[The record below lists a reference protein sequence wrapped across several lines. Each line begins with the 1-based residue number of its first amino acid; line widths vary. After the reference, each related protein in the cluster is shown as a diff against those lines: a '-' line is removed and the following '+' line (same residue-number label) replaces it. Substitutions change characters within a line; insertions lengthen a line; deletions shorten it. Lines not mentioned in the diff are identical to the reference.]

1 MVGALMETCPVCGAQ
16 NPPCPLFPDWSDADR
31 MEYLVSAGDAP
42 DKQAFWR
49 RAVKHLCSEAGVAL
63 LDQETLSSKLC
74 YKGAQPMT
82 LQQALGALHQE
93 GDLIVQAGAVARST
107 GAAGS
112 VSATVSWILRGLFVY
127 PVAAAAQLLLGDY
140 DDNAAESYEAAQV
153 LAVHCSQFTDLERV
167 VLLPDQARL
176 AGTAAAQECTFL
188 GVCEGAAR
196 AGNEKGHG
204 RSNMDMAAHSL
215 LHRIS
220 APGAGDGSSHAWQ
233 ELWLLVGHLEERGI
247 AVRDGLLLKF
257 CTSTPSTAPSNAQ
270 RHTPVPSRSSKA
282 AMPQVTQCD
291 KDTLQLRV
299 TVSVLNRRLDQA
311 QEQAR
316 KHKAAALVAKKGGDT
331 QRAVLELRRSHLH
344 AALADKARSAL
355 LLLEAALAKLEEM
368 MVHKEVLQAQ
378 QAAAAALKALREE
391 HGLTVERVEATA
403 DALES
408 EMQLSDEVSQAMQ
421 QLHNGVAEGM
431 GWDDADLEAELAQLT
446 LLDGTQPPHQA
457 TGIAQQ
463 AHELPPSTRQSSQA
477 LSTEALL
484 RQPWPQAPPTAP
496 VLANGD
502 DDKRARNGRALMSA
516 QA

>member
-93 GDLIVQAGAVARST
+93 GVDGNARPHD
-107 GAAGS
+107 
-112 VSATVSWILRGLFVY
+112 ATRALVY
-127 PVAAAAQLLLGDY
+127 IPLL
-140 DDNAAESYEAAQV
+140 EQAAQV

-391 HGLTVERVEATA
+391 HGLTVE
-403 DALES
+403 
-408 EMQLSDEVSQAMQ
+408 VSVVMCTTS
-421 QLHNGVAEGM
+421 H
-431 GWDDADLEAELAQLT
+431 
-446 LLDGTQPPHQA
+446 TQPMRIFMDIHLRLA
-457 TGIAQQ
+457 VHNNG
-463 AHELPPSTRQSSQA
+463 
-477 LSTEALL
+477 LL
-484 RQPWPQAPPTAP
+484 M
-496 VLANGD
+496 GCIYC
-502 DDKRARNGRALMSA
+502 
-516 QA
+516 

>member
-391 HGLTVERVEATA
+391 HGLTVE
-403 DALES
+403 
-408 EMQLSDEVSQAMQ
+408 VSVVMCTTS
-421 QLHNGVAEGM
+421 H
-431 GWDDADLEAELAQLT
+431 
-446 LLDGTQPPHQA
+446 TQPMRIFMDIHLRLA
-457 TGIAQQ
+457 VHNNG
-463 AHELPPSTRQSSQA
+463 
-477 LSTEALL
+477 LL
-484 RQPWPQAPPTAP
+484 M
-496 VLANGD
+496 GCIYC
-502 DDKRARNGRALMSA
+502 
-516 QA
+516 